1 MEEKLIKIYTHR
13 GGPVECPPGNTIKA
27 FAQTIKLGADGFECD
42 LRFTKD
48 KQPIICHYDHLKQF
62 FGEDCPLRVSDL
74 SWDQIRK
81 LVPEIPHLNE
91 LMSFLRYNETIAFI
105 ELKENTKQIVDVV
118 IEGIKRFDVPFD
130 RVVLLASYMPT
141 PLDIK
146 SSKDQLIYAKSVEPR
161 IQTSV
166 MALFPIFLKLVAKKS
181 QADSISFGWLDSIKG
196 IRALFMVL
204 SKIGNLSKQI
214 KRVQEVGVEVIGG
227 TINKKE
233 DIKWMICQGVDS
245 IFTDD
250 IEVAQE
256 AVKEIKRAICGLS

>member
-42 LRFTKD
+42 LRMTRD
-48 KQPIICHYDHLKQF
+48 RQPIICHQDHLRDFLGK
-62 FGEDCPLRVSDL
+62 DCLLKPSEM
-74 SWDQIRK
+74 SFAEIRK
-81 LVPEIPHLNE
+81 LAPEIPHLNE
-91 LMSFLRYNETIAFI
+91 LMSFLRYNKTIAFI
-105 ELKENTKQIVDVV
+105 ELKENTKEIVNVV
-118 IEGIKRFDVPFD
+118 IEGMKIFDVPFD
-130 RVVLLASYMPT
+130 RVVLLASYRPT

-146 SSKDQLIYAKSVEPR
+146 SSKDQLIYAKSIEPR

-166 MALFPIFLKLVAKKS
+166 MALFPVRLKSCAKKS
-181 QADSISFGWLDSIKG
+181 QANSISFGWLDGVKG
-196 IRALFMVL
+196 SRALFMAFV
-204 SKIGNLSKQI
+204 KIGNLSKNI
-214 KRVQEVGVEVIGG
+214 KRLQKMGIEVIGG

-233 DIKWMICQGVDS
+233 DIKWMMAQGVDS

-256 AVKEIKRAICGLS
+256 AIKEIKKAALGLK